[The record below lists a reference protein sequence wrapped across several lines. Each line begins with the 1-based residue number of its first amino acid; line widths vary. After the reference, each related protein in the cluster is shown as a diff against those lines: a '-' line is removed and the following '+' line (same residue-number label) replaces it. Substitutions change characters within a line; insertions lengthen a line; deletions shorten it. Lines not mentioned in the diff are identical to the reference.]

1 MNSLKQVIV
10 NAVIKVSTEPEYAG
24 REYAT
29 SDEARADFIKA
40 LIAELFPECPDCV
53 LPSAVQAS
61 EVDGGGPKMEA
72 EKPKKKRAPKAE
84 APAAAG
90 AGEPVAEKKKAGRK
104 PKAEAPAA
112 AGAGEPVAE
121 KKKPGRKP
129 KAPTEGSS
137 NLDKWNP
144 SQTNRFKAI
153 AKELKIDGDKK
164 AFQDYVNA
172 MSKEEFDANTFDEH
186 IRNHLSTQ
194 IQNDVIHDLTKCARV
209 EWQGKEYLVDPET
222 KKVYRPDGDVNTH
235 VGHVGM
241 LEFEGLEIPS
251 A

>member
-10 NAVIKVSTEPEYAG
+10 NAVIKVTTDPVYLG
-24 REYAT
+24 REYPT
-29 SDEARADFIKA
+29 SEDARDDFIKA

-61 EVDGGGPKMEA
+61 VVVAEEKDGGGEPAKE
-72 EKPKKKRAPKAE
+72 KKKRTPKAKKD

-90 AGEPVAEKKKAGRK
+90 AAEPVAQPVA
-104 PKAEAPAA
+104 
-112 AGAGEPVAE
+112 EPVVE

-129 KAPTEGSS
+129 KVVEGSH

-144 SQTNRFKAI
+144 SQTNLFKALT
-153 AKELKIDGDKK
+153 KELKVEGDKK
-164 AFQDYVNA
+164 AFQEHVNA
-172 MSKEEFDANTFDEH
+172 MSKEEFDGSTFEEH
-186 IRNHLSTQ
+186 LRRFLTPKPAADDGAI
-194 IQNDVIHDLTKCARV
+194 LTKCARV
-209 EWQGKEYLVDPET
+209 EWPEGSGKTYLVDPET
-222 KKVYRPDGDVNTH
+222 QKVYEPSGDVNKH

-241 LEFEGLEIPS
+241 LEFEGLEIP